1 MKRVLALLACAVL
14 LVAMAVSTVTV
25 PATAAG
31 IEATEEDTI
40 LIAFSDF
47 QDKSGVASGKKT
59 LQNLLKTLENN
70 GLKKADGVLF
80 AGDLNAT
87 GDYTKPSSVNLNKQ
101 SITAIK
107 EVFEPVVGE
116 NIIFA
121 QGNHDLASTPGLSPN
136 GNNDP
141 ATGEYGLYLIPE
153 DQYGEWGN
161 TSNETK
167 QAAAELKAYLDAKA
181 AANWKKP
188 IFILNHIP
196 LHWGNRTLKD
206 GSSTQGY
213 QIFNVLNEAGAKGLN
228 IIYLFGH
235 NHSSGYDD
243 FLGSS
248 AIYLKKGDKME
259 VAQGSKYET
268 KNETL
273 NFTYMNAGYV
283 GYNSSK
289 NTNADTALTLSAFL
303 IRGNE
308 VIITRYDVNGVHN
321 LKSAGTWHTDF
332 SEEGYH
338 ATPNTTVYASSRKVT
353 ATSDV
358 EVDPPRYS
366 PKEVPTTTTT
376 TTTTTTKVTTTST
389 TQKPASTTQK
399 PTSGTVFKPTATQ
412 KTEPST
418 TASVVAPTTTG
429 KPVDVTTTAPVV
441 DDPTVAPTDAPATT
455 VPTDPIGT
463 GTPSVEAPS
472 VTDAP
477 TEPTVSAT
485 ATLAPPQDEGED
497 KETTTTPDKPFP
509 VGLVVGIGVGVIVIA
524 GAILLVIKKKSR

>member
-1 MKRVLALLACAVL
+1 MKRVLALLLCAVL
-14 LVAMAVSTVTV
+14 LVTLAVSTIAV
-25 PATAAG
+25 PATAEG

-59 LQNLLKTLENN
+59 LQNLVATLENH
-70 GLKKADGVLF
+70 GLKTADGVLF
-80 AGDLNAT
+80 AGDLNAS
-87 GDYTKPSSVNLNKQ
+87 GSYTDPSSINQNKQ
-101 SITAIK
+101 SIKAIK
-107 EVFEPVVGE
+107 EVFEPIVGE

-161 TSNETK
+161 TSSETK
-167 QAAAELKAYLDAKA
+167 KAAAELKAYLDAKA

-188 IFILNHIP
+188 IFVVNHIP

-206 GSSTQGY
+206 GSGSQGY
-213 QIFNVLNEAGAKGLN
+213 QLVDVLNEGGAKGLN

-248 AIYLKKGDKME
+248 AIYLKKGDKMQ
-259 VAQGSKYET
+259 VAHGTKYEV
-268 KNETL
+268 ETETI

-283 GYNSSK
+283 GYNSSNDPK
-289 NTNADTALTLSAFL
+289 ADTALTLSVFL

-308 VIITRYDVNGVHN
+308 VIITRYDANGVHN
-321 LKSAGTWHTDF
+321 LKSKGTWHANF

-353 ATSDV
+353 ATDDV
-358 EVDPPRYS
+358 EVEPPRYS

-376 TTTTTTKVTTTST
+376 TTTKATTTST

-399 PTSGTVFKPTATQ
+399 PTSGSVFKPTVTQ

-429 KPVDVTTTAPVV
+429 KPVDVITTAPVV

-463 GTPSVEAPS
+463 GTPSIEAPS
-472 VTDAP
+472 ATDAP
-477 TEPTVSAT
+477 TEPAATAT
-485 ATLAPPQDEGED
+485 ATLAPPTATPEKDED
-497 KETTTTPDKPFP
+497 TSATPDKPFP
-509 VGLVVGIGVGVIVIA
+509 VGVVVGVGVGVVA
-524 GAILLVIKKKSR
+524 AAAVVILLLKKKSR

>member
-1 MKRVLALLACAVL
+1 MKRVLTLLLCVMLLA
-14 LVAMAVSTVTV
+14 AMAVSVNV
-25 PATAAG
+25 MPATAEG
-31 IEATEEDTI
+31 VVATEEDTI

-59 LQNLLKTLENN
+59 LQNLLKTLQDN
-70 GLKKADGVLF
+70 GLKTADGVLF
-80 AGDLNAT
+80 LGDLNAS
-87 GDYTKPSSVNLNKQ
+87 GSYTEQSSINLNKQ
-101 SITAIK
+101 SIKAIK
-107 EVFEPVVGE
+107 EVFNPIVGE

-121 QGNHDLASTPGLSPN
+121 QGNHDLATTPGLTLEGSA
-136 GNNDP
+136 DP
-141 ATGEYGLYLIPE
+141 DSGKYGVYLIPE
-153 DQYGEWGN
+153 DKYGEWGN
-161 TSNETK
+161 TANETK
-167 QAAAELKAYLDAKA
+167 QAAAELKAYLDAKV

-206 GSSTQGY
+206 GSGSQGY
-213 QIFNVLNEAGAKGLN
+213 QLFDVLNEAGGKGLN

-259 VAQGSKYET
+259 VAHGTKYEVET
-268 KNETL
+268 ETL

-283 GYNSSK
+283 GYNSS
-289 NTNADTALTLSAFL
+289 NDPNADTALTLSAFL

-308 VIITRYDVNGVHN
+308 VIITRYDANGIHN
-321 LKSAGTWHTDF
+321 LKSKGTWHANF

-353 ATSDV
+353 ATDDV

-366 PKEVPTTTTT
+366 PKEEPTTTTT
-376 TTTTTTKVTTTST
+376 TKATTTS
-389 TQKPASTTQK
+389 ATQK
-399 PTSGTVFKPTATQ
+399 PTSTTGVKPSSGTVFKPTATQ
-412 KTEPST
+412 KTEPTKST
-418 TASVVAPTTTG
+418 AATVAPTTTG
-429 KPVDVTTTAPVV
+429 KPVDIITTAPVV
-441 DDPTVAPTDAPATT
+441 VEPTVAPTDGTTTAP
-455 VPTDPIGT
+455 VEDPIGT

-477 TEPTVSAT
+477 TEPTAAAT
-485 ATLAPPQDEGED
+485 ATLAPSQDEGED
-497 KETTTTPDKPFP
+497 KETSATPDKPFP
-509 VGLVVGIGVGVIVIA
+509 VGLVVGIGGGVLIVA
-524 GAILLVIKKKSR
+524 AAVILLVIKKKSR

>member
-1 MKRVLALLACAVL
+1 MKRVLALLLCAVL
-14 LVAMAVSTVTV
+14 LVTLAVSTIAV
-25 PATAAG
+25 PATAEG

-59 LQNLLKTLENN
+59 LQNLLKTLQDN
-70 GLKKADGVLF
+70 GLKTADGVLF
-80 AGDLNAT
+80 LGDLNAS
-87 GDYTKPSSVNLNKQ
+87 GSYTEQSSINLNKQ
-101 SITAIK
+101 SIKAIK
-107 EVFEPVVGE
+107 EVFNPIVGE

-141 ATGEYGLYLIPE
+141 ASGEYGVYLIPE

-161 TSNETK
+161 TANETK
-167 QAAAELKAYLDAKA
+167 QAAAELKAYLDAKV

-206 GSSTQGY
+206 GSGSQGY
-213 QIFNVLNEAGAKGLN
+213 QLFDVLNEAGGKGLN

-259 VAQGSKYET
+259 VAHGTKYEVET
-268 KNETL
+268 ETL

-283 GYNSSK
+283 GYNSS
-289 NTNADTALTLSAFL
+289 NDPNADTALTLSAFL

-321 LKSAGTWHTDF
+321 LKSKGTWHANF

-353 ATSDV
+353 ATDDV
-358 EVDPPRYS
+358 EVEPPRYS

-376 TTTTTTKVTTTST
+376 TTTTTTKATTTST

-399 PTSGTVFKPTATQ
+399 PTSGSVFKPTVTQ
-412 KTEPST
+412 KTEPTGGVTSAVT
-418 TASVVAPTTTG
+418 PTTTG
-429 KPVDVTTTAPVV
+429 KPVDVITTAPVAV
-441 DDPTVAPTDAPATT
+441 DPSVAPTDGTT

-463 GTPSVEAPS
+463 GTPSIEAPS
-472 VTDAP
+472 ATDAP
-477 TEPTVSAT
+477 TEPAATAT
-485 ATLAPPQDEGED
+485 ATLAPPTATPEKDED
-497 KETTTTPDKPFP
+497 TSATPDKPFP
-509 VGLVVGIGVGVIVIA
+509 VGVVVGVGVGVVA
-524 GAILLVIKKKSR
+524 AAAVVILLLKKKSR